1 MGGIPI
7 SGLSLLFKLVLT
19 LWLFA
24 IAYLDARTATI
35 PNALTLPMMAIL
47 GGARVARAA
56 GHALSGWI
64 NPLEQALA
72 PGAGWF
78 GDAQAAGQL
87 VLMIISWAF
96 CFALWEGHVLGG
108 GDAKTLMGILA
119 LFPNVDFVVFLA
131 AAVLVLSL
139 PLLWLKWRGRGMRD
153 VLGSVGRRL
162 SEGALLPTEQQL
174 AEEGRPYAWTFCLP
188 GVIYLWFL
196 W

>member
-1 MGGIPI
+1 MGSVPI
-7 SGLSLLFKLVLT
+7 SGLALLFKLVFT

-47 GGARVARAA
+47 GGVRMGRAA
-56 GHALSGWI
+56 GYALSSRI
-64 NPLEQALA
+64 SPLGQALD
-72 PGAGWF
+72 PWMGWF
-78 GDAQAAGQL
+78 SDAQAVGQL
-87 VLMIISWAF
+87 MLMVISWAF
-96 CFALWEGHVLGG
+96 CFALWEGHIVGG

-119 LFPNVDFVVFLA
+119 LFPSVDFVVFLA

-139 PLLWLKWRGRGMRD
+139 PLLWLRWRGRRLRD
-153 VLGSVGRRL
+153 VAGSIGQRL

-188 GVIYLWFL
+188 GAIYLWFL